1 MLPGYPGNTTRAAQP
16 GGIIQVVH
24 SVLAVC
30 FKGTSPQTIRPGD
43 GVSTY
48 LALTFGTLLS
58 SQGTEASF
66 ETVSPV
72 PPGFPFGFSSL
83 SDLFRPDSRW
93 RDSRYSRSGL
103 SAFALSDFSRSFPPD
118 FPPHPGTHWTH
129 KCPRHSSKAETTT
142 YWRPVPEANPPPGPS
157 PRCCVARR
165 ARAVSVAYRQWSKP
179 VGHDVRLL

>member
-66 ETVSPV
+66 ETISPV

-83 SDLFRPDSRW
+83 SDLFRFPLAGFTFRLSLSGVSNLTRFDFRF
-93 RDSRYSRSGL
+93 RS
-103 SAFALSDFSRSFPPD
+103 SFPALLAATTLPQ
-118 FPPHPGTHWTH
+118 FWTGELHP
-129 KCPRHSSKAETTT
+129 
-142 YWRPVPEANPPPGPS
+142 
-157 PRCCVARR
+157 
-165 ARAVSVAYRQWSKP
+165 
-179 VGHDVRLL
+179 VRGR